1 MSYTQA
7 TPICDHFWIKLTWFI
22 IIFFRGSVT
31 TIEVYIYR
39 LLGPLSDIVGLQKWG
54 SKGSVV
60 GSLTSKNGNENQHRV
75 GNTVQQADLCYE
87 PGCSSLLWRALILV
101 DWKICWKREVKDTT
115 TEKSE
120 THALWNDVRNV
131 VDDYYIYYYELVP
144 KSKKEKNWV
153 VGAAVPQWSNL
164 LLCWMLSDGCCCST
178 VLKLRWKEV
187 GWICLPLTF

>member
-1 MSYTQA
+1 MYT
-7 TPICDHFWIKLTWFI
+7 FRMKLIDDLDSFRPMIACILNSNVFI
-22 IIFFRGSVT
+22 GLFLRSSFHCVGTYYYVIIFF
-31 TIEVYIYR
+31 TIFPSIANCAA
-39 LLGPLSDIVGLQKWG
+39 
-54 SKGSVV
+54 
-60 GSLTSKNGNENQHRV
+60 T
-75 GNTVQQADLCYE
+75 
-87 PGCSSLLWRALILV
+87 LWRALILV

-164 LLCWMLSDGCCCST
+164 LLCWMLSDGCCST